1 MKLILHIIF
10 LLSSLTCL
18 SQDTINIVNDIFMVK
33 YSEELEQP
41 LYIYYL
47 VKCNN
52 GNISRSGMDFKLHE
66 GVHTSDDEDYK
77 NNIWDKGHLA
87 PAASF
92 NCNENHLILTFDFLN
107 CSLQHQN
114 LNRGAWKDL
123 ENFERDI
130 AKFYDTVEVEI
141 ICHFSDSSLVLP
153 TGATVPDAYTKILRW
168 DGREECFYFPNQDT
182 NGKKWFD
189 FYID

>member
-1 MKLILHIIF
+1 
-10 LLSSLTCL
+10 
-18 SQDTINIVNDIFMVK
+18 MVK
-33 YSEELEQP
+33 YSETLEQP
-41 LYIYYL
+41 LYVYYV

-52 GNISRSGMDFKLHE
+52 GTISRSGMDFRLHE
-66 GVHTSDDEDYK
+66 GVKTSDNEDYK

-92 NCNENHLILTFDFLN
+92 NCDEDYIRMTFDYIN
-107 CSLQHQN
+107 CSLQHQS

-123 ENFERDI
+123 ERFERDI
-130 AKFYDTVEVEI
+130 AKFYDSVEVEI
-141 ICHFSDSSLVLP
+141 KCHFSRNSLVLP
-153 TGATVPDAYTKILRW
+153 SGATVPDGYTKTIRW
-168 DGREECFYFPNQDT
+168 DDKEECFYFPNDDT

>member
-10 LLSSLTCL
+10 LLSSLSCL

-92 NCNENHLILTFDFLN
+92 NCNKNHLILTFDFLN

-168 DGREECFYFPNQDT
+168 DDREECFYFPNQDT

>member
-10 LLSSLTCL
+10 LLSSLSCL

-92 NCNENHLILTFDFLN
+92 NCNKNHLILTFDFLN

-130 AKFYDTVEVEI
+130 AKFYDIVEVEI

-168 DGREECFYFPNQDT
+168 DDREECFYFPNQDT